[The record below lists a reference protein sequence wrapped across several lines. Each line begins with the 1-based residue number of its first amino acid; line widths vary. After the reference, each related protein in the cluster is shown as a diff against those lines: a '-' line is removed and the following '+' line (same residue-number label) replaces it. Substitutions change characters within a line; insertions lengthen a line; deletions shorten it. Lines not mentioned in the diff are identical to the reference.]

1 MLPLVLAQAT
11 SNPFTSVM
19 NNPNVAMDAILALAQ
34 QYNVVPVLRGIGMAL
49 LALFAL
55 LEVYR
60 LWIASDT
67 GGLVVLGV
75 KVIIVNYFISSAS
88 PILSILKTVYGYFAY
103 AGQTIVSNALQADW
117 TQVQNVLATLYNTGG
132 TQPWWWSLSHIVPI
146 IFGDLL
152 MLLYFLVLAI
162 LFALYTFA
170 VLASRL
176 FIVLSIVLIPLIFP
190 LALWAPLAQSYIGKW
205 VSTTI
210 HAILLPLVGA
220 IALVASVRMGAL
232 TPLQDIAACLH
243 NTPTSPNP
251 LDCIGSAGGSM
262 ISGLI
267 GSLAAIFLMFGL
279 DGIVRSF
286 VGGAEI
292 STAGIIAARWAAGAP
307 GRVAGAMRAAG
318 AARQAAAPQTIQR
331 ETTNLDSGD
340 VRREKITTS
349 KIPQTEA

>member
-1 MLPLVLAQAT
+1 MPLLVLAQAQF
-11 SNPFTSVM
+11 NPLTSVQ
-19 NNPNVAMDAILALAQ
+19 NNPNVAMNAILALAQ
-34 QYNVVPVLRGIGMAL
+34 QYNVTPVLRDIGMAL

-75 KVIIVNYFISSAS
+75 KVIIVNYFIGPAS
-88 PILSILKTVYGYFAY
+88 PILDILQRVYGYFAT
-103 AGQTIVSNALQADW
+103 AGQTIVATAVGAD
-117 TQVQNVLATLYNTGG
+117 YNEINKIYGLFQGTG
-132 TQPWWWSLSHIVPI
+132 QSPWWGLTHIVPI
-146 IFGDLL
+146 IFGSLL
-152 MLLYFLVLAI
+152 MLMYFLVLAI

-170 VLASRL
+170 VIASRL
-176 FIVLSIVLIPLIFP
+176 LIVLSIVLIPLVFP

-220 IALVASVRMGAL
+220 IALVAAVRMGVLA
-232 TPLQDIAACLH
+232 PLESIANCLSI
-243 NTPTSPNP
+243 TSGIIT
-251 LDCIGSAGGSM
+251 CTGQSAGAL
-262 ISGLI
+262 INGLI

-340 VRREKITTS
+340 VRREKVTTS
-349 KIPQTEA
+349 KIPTTEA

>member
-1 MLPLVLAQAT
+1 MPPLVFAQVP
-11 SNPFTSVM
+11 NPLTSVAA
-19 NNPNVAMDAILALAQ
+19 NPNVALSAILALAN
-34 QYNVVPVLRGIGMAL
+34 QYNVTPVLRGIGMAL
-49 LALFAL
+49 LALLAL

-75 KVIIVNYFISSAS
+75 KVIIVNYFISPGS
-88 PILSILKTVYGYFAY
+88 PVIEILRTVYGYFAK
-103 AGQTIVSNALQADW
+103 AGQAIVSNATTTDLNTIQQIGQIINGSGGPGNW
-117 TQVQNVLATLYNTGG
+117 VWVLT
-132 TQPWWWSLSHIVPI
+132 HFIPI

-152 MLLYFLVLAI
+152 VLLYFVVLAI

-170 VLASRL
+170 VIASRL

-205 VSTTI
+205 VSTTV
-210 HAILLPLVGA
+210 HAILLPLIGA
-220 IALVASVRMGAL
+220 IALVAAVKMGVFV
-232 TPLQDIAACLH
+232 PLQQLAACMAASKDAFSC
-243 NTPTSPNP
+243 TGQSTSALIN
-251 LDCIGSAGGSM
+251 GM
-262 ISGLI
+262 I

-307 GRVAGAMRAAG
+307 GRVASALQAAERARA
-318 AARQAAAPQTIQR
+318 AAAPQTVQR
-331 ETTNLDSGD
+331 DTTNLDSGD

-349 KIPQTEA
+349 KVPQTEA

>member
-1 MLPLVLAQAT
+1 MPPLALAQT
-11 SNPFTSVM
+11 PFNPLTSVA

-34 QYNVVPVLRGIGMAL
+34 QYGVVPALRGIGMAL

-75 KVIIVNYFISSAS
+75 KVIMVNYFIGPGS
-88 PILSILKTVYGYFAY
+88 PILSMLQTVYGYFAN
-103 AGQTIVSNALQADW
+103 AGQTIVGNAVAADYQQMQQISQIW
-117 TQVQNVLATLYNTGG
+117 NGTTQG
-132 TQPWWWSLSHIVPI
+132 WWWTLSHFVPI
-146 IFGDLL
+146 LFANLL
-152 MLLYFLVLAI
+152 ILLYFVVLAI

-170 VLASRL
+170 VIASRL
-176 FIVLSIVLIPLIFP
+176 FIVLSIVLIPLVFP
-190 LALWAPLAQSYIGKW
+190 LALWAPLASSYIGKW
-205 VSTTI
+205 VSTTV

-220 IALVASVRMGAL
+220 IALVAAVRMGAL
-232 TPLQDIAACLH
+232 TPLEDIANCLAQ
-243 NTPTSPNP
+243 NSGLLGCT
-251 LDCIGSAGGSM
+251 GQAAGAL
-262 ISGLI
+262 INGLI

-307 GRVAGAMRAAG
+307 GRVAGAIQAAG
-318 AARQAAAPQTIQR
+318 KARDAAAPQMIQR
-331 ETTNLDSGD
+331 TTTDIDTGKMKQE
-340 VRREKITTS
+340 VIGTR
-349 KIPQTEA
+349 KIPQSEA